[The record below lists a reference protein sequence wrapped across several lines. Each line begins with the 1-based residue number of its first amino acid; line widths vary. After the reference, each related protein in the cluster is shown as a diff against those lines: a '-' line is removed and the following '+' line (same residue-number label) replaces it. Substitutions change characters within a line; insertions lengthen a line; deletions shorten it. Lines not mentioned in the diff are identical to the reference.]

1 MRSVSIEEVTGSP
14 PKGYKIA
21 FSPGHWDLRARI
33 PLILWREIHANFA
46 AGRIAYSR
54 NSSIEGKEIA
64 FKWAM
69 QIYEGREKGADR
81 RALRPVRPRITCT
94 RESCYANTRQHSA
107 ALTVWRAENESPI
120 FADDRE
126 EDGGRLYRSRRNDAW
141 LAKRSCRTRGNYFRT
156 RIFCLSLNYILKIL

>member
-1 MRSVSIEEVTGSP
+1 M
-14 PKGYKIA
+14 
-21 FSPGHWDLRARI
+21 
-33 PLILWREIHANFA
+33 

-69 QIYEGREKGADR
+69 QIYEGRRGKEDGGADR
-81 RALRPVRPRITCT
+81 RPPPRRRPAPPNRHRITCT

-120 FADDRE
+120 FAKDRE
-126 EDGGRLYRSRRNDAW
+126 KDGGRLY
-141 LAKRSCRTRGNYFRT
+141 
-156 RIFCLSLNYILKIL
+156 